1 MCVILLRIYTMAL
14 ADIFA
19 SFASKPTR
27 ATTNRV
33 VGIDIGSSSMKV
45 VELQNRD
52 NVLTLTTY
60 GELEL
65 GPYDAEK
72 PVGQS
77 VALPAQIERQALVD
91 ILRESAVKA
100 RQSVFAMPLAS
111 SFVTV
116 MSLQATADEDIS
128 SRVRVEARKYIPI
141 PIAEVTLDW
150 AEVET
155 GMIKDAENTSRDVL
169 LAAIQNEALKRFTTL
184 MQTVEFS
191 SSPIEIECFSAIRAL
206 YTDDQPDMAIMDVGA
221 ISTKLY
227 IIRNGLLQRMY
238 RVRAGGALFTE
249 KLAAD
254 LKCSFEEAEALK
266 RVITY
271 DHPQFAVAQKS
282 HQVLYGRVLKEFH
295 QVIADYEQRVGAA
308 VPTIQ
313 LIGGGSLFPGF
324 DAFVSTQLN
333 RQAVLAQ
340 PFNKVAYPAFMED
353 TMSTIGSSFAVA
365 LGAALRYFE

>member
-1 MCVILLRIYTMAL
+1 MAL
-14 ADIFA
+14 ADIFS
-19 SFASKPTR
+19 SFTSKPTR
-27 ATTNRV
+27 ATNNRV
-33 VGIDIGSSSMKV
+33 VGIDIGSSSIKV

-65 GPYDAEK
+65 GPYDSEK

-77 VALPAQIERQALVD
+77 VILSAQLERQALVD

-100 RQSVFAMPLAS
+100 RQAVFAMPLAS

-116 MSLQATADEDIS
+116 MSLQATADEDLA
-128 SRVRVEARKYIPI
+128 SRVRIEARKYIPI
-141 PIAEVTLDW
+141 PIAEVVLDY

-155 GMIKDAENTSRDVL
+155 VAVAGAETVTRDVL
-169 LAAIQNEALKRFTTL
+169 IAAIQNEALKRFTTL
-184 MQTVEFS
+184 MQTVEFIKP
-191 SSPIEIECFSAIRAL
+191 PIEIECFSAIRSL
-206 YTDDQPDMAIMDVGA
+206 YTDEQPDMAIMDVGA
-221 ISTKLY
+221 VSTKLY
-227 IIRNGLLQRMY
+227 IIRGGLLQRMY

-271 DHPQFAVAQKS
+271 EHPQFAVAQKS
-282 HQVLYGRVLKEFH
+282 HQVMYDRVLKEFH
-295 QVIADYEQRVGAA
+295 QVLADYEKRAGTT
-308 VPTIQ
+308 VPTVQ
-313 LIGGGSLFPGF
+313 LIGGGALFPGF
-324 DAFVSTQLN
+324 DAFVSTQLG
-333 RQAVLAQ
+333 RSAVLAE

-353 TMSTIGSSFAVA
+353 TMNTIGSSFAVA
-365 LGAALRYFE
+365 LGAALRFFE